1 MRMRIIFVMHV
12 RRIGLVSEYGVALGL
27 SFFFVALFIGG
38 FWLGVHWQIGRD
50 HEKKTHGK

>member
-1 MRMRIIFVMHV
+1 MMHV

-38 FWLGVHWQIGRD
+38 FWLGVHWQIGSS